1 MIQIKNK
8 LFLNIKQEKKMK
20 LINKNN
26 YKKTNKTK
34 LKTFS
39 NVRGQCLYSRGKS
52 RCIILSI
59 KVLNNDIRSDD
70 TTSVIALLSDYNK

>member
-1 MIQIKNK
+1 
-8 LFLNIKQEKKMK
+8 MK
-20 LINKNN
+20 VIDKNN
-26 YKKTNKTK
+26 YNKTNKTE

-39 NVRGQCLYSRGKS
+39 NVRGQCLYSRAKS

-70 TTSVIALLSDYNK
+70 TISVIALLSDYNK